1 MIKILANDGIDS
13 TGKKMLEKAGF
24 KVDTTKIPQ
33 EELPKKLKEYDAI
46 TVRSA
51 TKVRKDLMD
60 ACPNLKLI
68 GRGGVGLDNIDV
80 DYAKQKGIRVINTPM
95 SSSASVAELVF
106 AHIFSMARYINH
118 TNREMAIDAPGKFSD
133 LKKFASNGVELRG
146 RTMGIIGFGRI
157 GQEVAKI
164 ALGMGMEVLAYDPY
178 VEDVNISFYFHP
190 NMRDKVVKIPLKTV
204 TKQKVL
210 KKSDFISLHVPF
222 NEGDKAVIGE
232 KEIELMKPGVGLV
245 NCARGGVIDEK
256 VLVKALKNNKVAF
269 AGLDV
274 FEKEPP
280 VKSDIG
286 LFSLPNV
293 SVSPHIGGSTVEAQ
307 NRIGIELAEKIIE
320 FFRKK

>member
-24 KVDTTKIPQ
+24 SVDTNKIPQ
-33 EELPKKLKEYDAI
+33 EELAKKLNTYDCI

-51 TKVRKDLMD
+51 TKVRKELMD

-118 TNREMAIDAPGKFSD
+118 TNYEMTIDAPNKFND
-133 LKKFASNGVELRG
+133 LKKFCANGVELRG
-146 RTMGIIGFGRI
+146 KTMGIIGFGRI

-164 ALGMGMEVLAYDPY
+164 ALGMGMDVLAYDPY
-178 VEDVNISFYFHP
+178 VDDVTISFYFHQ
-190 NMRDKVVKIPLKTV
+190 NLRDKAVKIPLKTV
-204 TKQKVL
+204 TKNKVL
-210 KKSDFISLHVPF
+210 KKADFISLHVPF
-222 NEGDKAVIGE
+222 NEGDQAVIGE
-232 KEIELMKPGVGLV
+232 KEIEILKPGVGLI
-245 NCARGGVIDEK
+245 NCARGGVINEK
-256 VLVKALKNNKVAF
+256 ALLKALKTGKVAF

-274 FEKEPP
+274 FEIEPP
-280 VKSDIG
+280 VKSE

-293 SVSPHIGGSTVEAQ
+293 SLSPHIGGSTMEAQ